1 MELELGDSYKCPE
14 GHKAKIVWIS
24 KNSKIIG
31 VKCQH
36 KHLNKILKVP
46 DYTKSPLKFKRYPT
60 KVKKDFVRNMVF
72 LIRQ

>member
-14 GHKAKIVWIS
+14 GHEAKIVRIS

-46 DYTKSPLKFKRYPT
+46 DYTRSLLNLNAILLKKKRILLET
-60 KVKKDFVRNMVF
+60 WFS
-72 LIRQ
+72 